1 MTPRTLNPQISQIL
15 KLLTLF
21 SFHHDF
27 SSISSSPHPN
37 QPPKPSIHIGKV
49 NPKPKRRTL
58 NPLSKIFSC
67 VESQGFHHLFSL
79 ISTLLQAPLHINQFN
94 SPIFAIKE
102 DKQKYGTLGATLDQL
117 AASVLDGP
125 LQKRKPQLTK
135 TQEYPYVGNST
146 VKRIIKGD
154 VSKAYYDPLAKVVET
169 KFKKL
174 LDYLRSL
181 DGDNDVDT
189 LLYEANNAKK
199 CVGNISFWVAVRF

>member
-1 MTPRTLNPQISQIL
+1 LEKKIHLHDTFLFHDPKNPKSPNCEIL

-37 QPPKPSIHIGKV
+37 QPLKPSIHIEKV

-58 NPLSKIFSC
+58 NPLSKNFSC

-79 ISTLLQAPLHINQFN
+79 ILTLLQAPLHINQFN

-102 DKQKYGTLGATLDQL
+102 DKQKYGNLGATLDQL

-135 TQEYPYVGNST
+135 TQVYPYV
-146 VKRIIKGD
+146 
-154 VSKAYYDPLAKVVET
+154 VV
-169 KFKKL
+169 
-174 LDYLRSL
+174 
-181 DGDNDVDT
+181 DVDT

-199 CVGNISFWVAVRF
+199 CVGNLSFWVAVRLYIEDLKNNIMHIRT